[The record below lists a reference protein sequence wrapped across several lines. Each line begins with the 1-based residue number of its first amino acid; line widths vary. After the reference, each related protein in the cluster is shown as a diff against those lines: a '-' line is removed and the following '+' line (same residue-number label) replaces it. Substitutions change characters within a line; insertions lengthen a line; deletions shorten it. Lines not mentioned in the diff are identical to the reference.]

1 MILDEILEAK
11 REELL
16 RTKRRVSLGDMKK
29 RALDTEEPRS
39 FKSAI
44 TADGINIIAEV
55 KKASPSKGVIRED
68 FDPLGIAVA
77 YEENGAAAISVLTE
91 KNYFMGEL
99 AFLTMIKREVTV
111 PVLRKDFLFDEYQL
125 HEARAAGADAVLLI
139 AASLEESKLSDLM
152 AIATELSLAALVEVH
167 TEDELSVALGAG
179 ADIIG
184 INNRNLKT
192 FVTDIATTI
201 KLSHMIPKGKT
212 IVSESGINTREDI
225 DALAGSGASAF
236 LIGESLVR
244 EHHPGVKLKELL
256 A

>member
-1 MILDEILEAK
+1 MILDEIVSGK
-11 REELL
+11 KEELL
-16 RTKRRVSLGDMKK
+16 RVKRRVSLEDMKK
-29 RALDTEEPRS
+29 RARDTEEPRS
-39 FKSAI
+39 FKRAI

-68 FDPLGIAVA
+68 FDPLGIAVD

-99 AFLTMIKREVTV
+99 AFLTMIKKEVTV
-111 PVLRKDFLFDEYQL
+111 PVLRKDFLFDEYQFY
-125 HEARAAGADAVLLI
+125 EARAAGADAVLLI
-139 AASLEESKLSDLM
+139 AASLEESKLSDLR
-152 AIATELSLAALVEVH
+152 ALATELSLDSLVEVH
-167 TEDELSVALGAG
+167 TEGELSIALGAG

-192 FVTDIATTI
+192 FVTDIATTRT
-201 KLSHMIPKGKT
+201 LSHMVPKGKT

-225 DALAGSGASAF
+225 EALMECGASAF
-236 LIGESLVR
+236 LIGEALVR
-244 EHHPGVKLKELL
+244 EARPGVKLKELL